1 MVASSIFKCSDCGK
15 EMTGDE
21 KLLQVGKMGAF
32 GLSHYFVK
40 LCDRC
45 EKKRTKSYIIFAVT
59 FLTVFIAFIYWFCS
73 KHLSWYR

>member
-1 MVASSIFKCSDCGK
+1 MVAASPFKCSDCGK

-40 LCDRC
+40 LCAQC
-45 EKKRTKSYIIFAVT
+45 EKKRTKSYIVFAVV
-59 FLTVFIAFIYWFCS
+59 FLTVFIAFIYWFS
-73 KHLSWYR
+73 SRNRF